1 MIRRPPRSTLFPYTT
16 LFRSLTNPR
25 PILEARSY
33 PLPGEA
39 NMPVS
44 EIDIFDVA
52 SKQRAVVQPK
62 NFVDE
67 VLTISDAPQMERDRE
82 ELREEQEETR
92 LNPTPLSRVSPRWV
106 ADTSD
111 KLYFTSR
118 SRDFRHVNV
127 EVADSATGK
136 AQKLIEESSNVWMS
150 QKPVRLV
157 ENGKE
162 LLWWSER
169 DGWGHVYLY
178 DGKGKL
184 KNQITRGGYVTEQV
198 SAVDEKTL
206 TLYSPATAPQAGRA

>member
-1 MIRRPPRSTLFPYTT
+1 VIH
-16 LFRSLTNPR
+16 SLANPR

-82 ELREEQEETR
+82 ELREEQEENR

-118 SRDFRHVNV
+118 SRDFRHVNM

-136 AQKLIEESSNVWMS
+136 AQKLIEESSMCGCRRNRS
-150 QKPVRLV
+150 
-157 ENGKE
+157 G
-162 LLWWSER
+162 WWKTEKNYCGGRSGT
-169 DGWGHVYLY
+169 DGGTCTCMT
-178 DGKGKL
+178 D
-184 KNQITRGGYVTEQV
+184 RG
-198 SAVDEKTL
+198 S
-206 TLYSPATAPQAGRA
+206 